1 MKRFLARHSPLLI
14 LAALCI
20 VLALLS
26 EDFRRPGN
34 LQRVAYRTAV
44 IGIIATG
51 QVLVIIT
58 AGIDL
63 SVGSVAALAGVAG
76 CMTMKGMGVPIDEG
90 PGAELAISNFAVFVG
105 VIVGTLTGL
114 VCGAANG
121 LLVTKGKIQ
130 PFIVTLGMMM
140 VARGLALLLSNAV
153 SISGLPESFKH
164 LGGSRGWYIP
174 VAITVLIAL
183 VFAVALAFTRF
194 GRAIYATGGN
204 RSAARLSGVPVDRV
218 RLYAYSLCGL
228 LAGFAG
234 VMLASRTAVAQPT
247 AAEGYELDAI
257 AACVIGGASL
267 MGGEGGC
274 IGALA
279 GALIMKVLVN
289 FCNLVGF
296 DVFWQKILVG
306 ALIIL
311 LVFYDNVRKRRA
323 GLLRE
328 D

>member
-1 MKRFLARHSPLLI
+1 MKRFVARHSPLLI

-20 VLALLS
+20 VLAIIS

-34 LQRVAYRTAV
+34 LKNVALRSAV
-44 IGIIATG
+44 VGIIATG

-63 SVGSVAALAGVAG
+63 SVGSVAALAGVA
-76 CMTMKGMGVPIDEG
+76 CAITMKNLGVPVGDG
-90 PGAELAISNFAVFVG
+90 PHAELAISSFAVFLG

-114 VCGAANG
+114 LCGAING

-130 PFIVTLGMMM
+130 PFIATLGMMM
-140 VARGLALLLSNAV
+140 VARGLALLLSGAISV
-153 SISGLPESFKH
+153 SGLPDSFKR
-164 LGGSRGWYIP
+164 LGGSRGWFIP
-174 VAITVLIAL
+174 VAITVAISLI
-183 VFAVALAFTRF
+183 FAVALAFTRF

-234 VMLASRTAVAQPT
+234 VILASRTAVAQPT
-247 AAEGYELDAI
+247 GAGGYELDAI

-279 GALIMKVLVN
+279 GALIMNVLIN
-289 FCNLVGF
+289 FCNLVDF
-296 DVFWQKILVG
+296 DVYWQKILVG

-311 LVFYDNVRKRRA
+311 LVFYDNMRKRRA

>member
-20 VLALLS
+20 VLAIIS

-34 LQRVAYRTAV
+34 LKNVALRSAV
-44 IGIIATG
+44 VGIIATG

-76 CMTMKGMGVPIDEG
+76 CLTMKEMGVPIGEG
-90 PGAELAISNFAVFVG
+90 PGAELAISSFAVLVG
-105 VIVGTLTGL
+105 VVVGTLTGL
-114 VCGAANG
+114 ACGATNG
-121 LLVTKGKIQ
+121 LLVTKGRIQ

-140 VARGLALLLSNAV
+140 VARGLALLLSDAV
-153 SISGLPESFKH
+153 SVSGLPDSFKY
-164 LGGSRGWYIP
+164 LGGSRDWRIP
-174 VAITVLIAL
+174 VAMTVAISLI
-183 VFAVALAFTRF
+183 FAIALAFSRF

-234 VMLASRTAVAQPT
+234 VVLASRTAVAQPT
-247 AAEGYELDAI
+247 GAEGYELDAI

-279 GALIMKVLVN
+279 GALIMNVLIN
-289 FCNLVGF
+289 FCNLVDF
-296 DVFWQKILVG
+296 DVYWQKILVG

-311 LVFYDNVRKRRA
+311 LVFYDNMRKRRA